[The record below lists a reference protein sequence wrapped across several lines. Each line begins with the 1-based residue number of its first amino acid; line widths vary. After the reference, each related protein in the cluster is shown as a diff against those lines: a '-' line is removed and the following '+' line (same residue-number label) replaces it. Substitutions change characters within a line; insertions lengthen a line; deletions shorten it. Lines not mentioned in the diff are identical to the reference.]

1 MQNDPAPLLLFC
13 TMSTEVHNHEATL
26 LSIVAGC
33 MSENREGC
41 KTQDSHEYNWIQRWE
56 RYAYISSYL
65 HSSVSFCTLPHV
77 SFTLN
82 GTILSQLHTYFA
94 NLKAQF
100 ILWFVNVQDKAV
112 VYFNLLIYW
121 QVLKRDTFL
130 RLRRTYSLFVFS
142 IVIVDTWKTMW
153 IDERISGH

>member
-1 MQNDPAPLLLFC
+1 MQNDPAPRLLFC
-13 TMSTEVHNHEATL
+13 TMSTEVHHHEATL
-26 LSIVAGC
+26 LSIVVGF

-41 KTQDSHEYNWIQRWE
+41 KIQDSYNWIQRRE

-65 HSSVSFCTLPHV
+65 HSSLSYCTLPYV

-94 NLKAQF
+94 NLKAHF
-100 ILWFVNVQDKAV
+100 VLWFVNVQGKVV

-121 QVLKRDTFL
+121 KVLKTYTFL
-130 RLRRTYSLFVFS
+130 RLRRTYSRFVFS
-142 IVIVDTWKTMW
+142 IVIVDTGKTMW
-153 IDERISGH
+153 IDGRISDSH